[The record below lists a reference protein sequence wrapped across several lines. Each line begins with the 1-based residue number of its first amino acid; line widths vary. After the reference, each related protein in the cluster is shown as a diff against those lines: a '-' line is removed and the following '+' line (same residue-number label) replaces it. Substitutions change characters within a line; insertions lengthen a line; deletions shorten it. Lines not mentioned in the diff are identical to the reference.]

1 MKGIILAGGLG
12 TRLYPI
18 TKVITKQLLLV
29 YDKPL
34 IYYPLSVLMLA
45 NIKEILIITDKEN
58 LEKFKIL
65 LSDGS
70 HIGIKIYYAIQKEPR
85 GIAESIII
93 AQDFIDDEFALIL
106 GDNIIYGHGL
116 PEILR
121 TTKPP
126 SIFLYYV
133 NDPKRYGIAE
143 IKNNKIVSIEEKPEK
158 PRSNFAIIGLYYL
171 DKFAIEVAK
180 NLKPSRRNELEIV
193 DVLKAYLIENKL
205 NYKIL
210 GRGFTFID
218 CGTFDS
224 LVEASLF
231 IWTIEKRQG
240 LKIGCIEE
248 VAYRMGYITKKEVI
262 EIANNYKNSSYGDY
276 LMKIANEEVGGEVL
290 KPKA

>member
-70 HIGIKIYYAIQKEPR
+70 HIGIKIHYAIQKEPR

-121 TTKPP
+121 ETKPP

-133 NDPKRYGIAE
+133 NEPKRYGIAQ

-158 PRSNFAIIGLYYL
+158 PKSNLAIIGLYYL
-171 DKFAIEVAK
+171 DKYAVEVAK
-180 NLKPSRRNELEIV
+180 NLKPSKRNELEIV
-193 DVLKAYLIENKL
+193 DVLKAYLIENRL
-205 NYKIL
+205 NYRIL

-248 VAYRMGYITKKEVI
+248 VAYRMGYITKKEI
-262 EIANNYKNSSYGDY
+262 LEIANKYKNSSYGDY
-276 LMKIANEEVGGEVL
+276 LMKIANEEI
-290 KPKA
+290 

>member
-70 HIGIKIYYAIQKEPR
+70 HIGIKIHYAIQKEPR

-93 AQDFIDDEFALIL
+93 AQDFIDNEFALIL

-171 DKFAIEVAK
+171 DKYAVEIAK
-180 NLKPSRRNELEIV
+180 NLKPSKRNELEII
-193 DVLKAYLIENKL
+193 DVLKVYLNEGKL

-248 VAYRMGYITKKEVI
+248 VAYRMGYITKKEII
-262 EIANNYKNSSYGDY
+262 EIAITT
-276 LMKIANEEVGGEVL
+276 KIVAMVII
-290 KPKA
+290 

>member
-70 HIGIKIYYAIQKEPR
+70 HIGIKIHYAIQKEPR

-93 AQDFIDDEFALIL
+93 AQDFIDDKFALIL

-171 DKFAIEVAK
+171 DKYAVEIAK
-180 NLKPSRRNELEIV
+180 NLKPSKRNELEII
-193 DVLKAYLIENKL
+193 DVLKVYLNEGKL

-248 VAYRMGYITKKEVI
+248 VAYRMRYITKKEII

-276 LMKIANEEVGGEVL
+276 LMKIANEE
-290 KPKA
+290 

>member
-70 HIGIKIYYAIQKEPR
+70 HIGIKIHYAIQKEPR

-171 DKFAIEVAK
+171 DKYAVEIAK
-180 NLKPSRRNELEIV
+180 NLKPSKRNELEII
-193 DVLKAYLIENKL
+193 DVLKVYLNEGKL

-248 VAYRMGYITKKEVI
+248 VAYRMRYITKKEII

-276 LMKIANEEVGGEVL
+276 LMKIANEE
-290 KPKA
+290 

>member
-70 HIGIKIYYAIQKEPR
+70 HIGIKIHYAIQKEPR

-121 TTKPP
+121 ETKPP

-133 NDPKRYGIAE
+133 NEPKRYGIAQ

-158 PRSNFAIIGLYYL
+158 PKSNLAIIGLYYL
-171 DKFAIEVAK
+171 DKFAVEVAK
-180 NLKPSRRNELEIV
+180 NLKPSKRNELEIV
-193 DVLKAYLIENKL
+193 DVLKAYLIENRL
-205 NYKIL
+205 NYRIL
-210 GRGFTFID
+210 GRGFTFMD

-248 VAYRMGYITKKEVI
+248 VAYRMGYITKKEI
-262 EIANNYKNSSYGDY
+262 LEIANKYKNSSYGDY
-276 LMKIANEEVGGEVL
+276 LMKIANEEI
-290 KPKA
+290 

>member
-70 HIGIKIYYAIQKEPR
+70 HIGIKIHYAIQKEPR

-93 AQDFIDDEFALIL
+93 AQDFIDDKFALIL

-171 DKFAIEVAK
+171 DKYAIEIAK
-180 NLKPSRRNELEIV
+180 NLKPSKRNELEII
-193 DVLKAYLIENKL
+193 DVLKVYLNEGKL

-248 VAYRMGYITKKEVI
+248 VAYRMGYITKKEII

-276 LMKIANEEVGGEVL
+276 LMKIANEE
-290 KPKA
+290 

>member
-70 HIGIKIYYAIQKEPR
+70 HIGIKIHYAIQKEPR

-121 TTKPP
+121 ETKPP

-133 NDPKRYGIAE
+133 NEPKRYGIAQ

-158 PRSNFAIIGLYYL
+158 PKSNLAIIGLYYL
-171 DKFAIEVAK
+171 DKFAVEVAK
-180 NLKPSRRNELEIV
+180 NLKPSKRNELEIV
-193 DVLKAYLIENKL
+193 DVLKAYLIENRL
-205 NYKIL
+205 NYRIL

-248 VAYRMGYITKKEVI
+248 VAYRMGYITKKEI
-262 EIANNYKNSSYGDY
+262 LEIANKYKNSSYGNY
-276 LMKIANEEVGGEVL
+276 LMKIANEEI
-290 KPKA
+290 

>member
-70 HIGIKIYYAIQKEPR
+70 HIGIKINYAIQKEPR

-121 TTKPP
+121 ETKPP

-133 NDPKRYGIAE
+133 NEPKRYGIAQ

-158 PRSNFAIIGLYYL
+158 PKSNLAIIGLYYL
-171 DKFAIEVAK
+171 DKFAVEVAK
-180 NLKPSRRNELEIV
+180 NLKPSKRNELEIV
-193 DVLKAYLIENKL
+193 DVLKAYLIENRL
-205 NYKIL
+205 NYRIL

-248 VAYRMGYITKKEVI
+248 VAYRMGYITKKEI
-262 EIANNYKNSSYGDY
+262 LEIANKYKNSSYGDY
-276 LMKIANEEVGGEVL
+276 LMKIANEEI
-290 KPKA
+290 

>member
-70 HIGIKIYYAIQKEPR
+70 HIGIKINYAIQKEPR

-121 TTKPP
+121 ETKPP

-133 NDPKRYGIAE
+133 NEPKRYGIAQ

-158 PRSNFAIIGLYYL
+158 PKSNLAIIGLYYL
-171 DKFAIEVAK
+171 DKFAVEVAK
-180 NLKPSRRNELEIV
+180 NLKPSKRNELEIV
-193 DVLKAYLIENKL
+193 DVLKAYLIENRL
-205 NYKIL
+205 NYRIL

-248 VAYRMGYITKKEVI
+248 VAYRMGYITKKEI
-262 EIANNYKNSSYGDY
+262 LEIAKKYKNSSYGDY
-276 LMKIANEEVGGEVL
+276 LMKIANEEI
-290 KPKA
+290 

>member
-70 HIGIKIYYAIQKEPR
+70 HIGIKIHYAIQKEPR

-171 DKFAIEVAK
+171 DKYAVEIAK
-180 NLKPSRRNELEIV
+180 NLKPSKRNELEII
-193 DVLKAYLIENKL
+193 DVLKVYLNEGKL

-248 VAYRMGYITKKEVI
+248 VAYRMGYITKKEII

-276 LMKIANEEVGGEVL
+276 LMKIANEE
-290 KPKA
+290 

>member
-70 HIGIKIYYAIQKEPR
+70 HIGIKIHYAIQKEPR

-121 TTKPP
+121 ETKPP

-133 NDPKRYGIAE
+133 NEPKRYGIAQ

-158 PRSNFAIIGLYYL
+158 PKSNLAIIGLYYL
-171 DKFAIEVAK
+171 DKFAVEIAK
-180 NLKPSRRNELEIV
+180 NLKPSKRNELEIV
-193 DVLKAYLIENKL
+193 DVLKAYLIENRL
-205 NYKIL
+205 NYRIL

-248 VAYRMGYITKKEVI
+248 VAYRMGYITKKEI
-262 EIANNYKNSSYGDY
+262 LEIANKYKNSSYGDY
-276 LMKIANEEVGGEVL
+276 LMKIANEEI
-290 KPKA
+290 

>member
-70 HIGIKIYYAIQKEPR
+70 HIGIKIHYAIQKEPR

-93 AQDFIDDEFALIL
+93 AQDFIDDKFALIL

-171 DKFAIEVAK
+171 DKYAVEIAK
-180 NLKPSRRNELEIV
+180 NLKPSKRNELEII
-193 DVLKAYLIENKL
+193 DVLKVYLNEGKL

-248 VAYRMGYITKKEVI
+248 VAYRMGYITKKEII

-276 LMKIANEEVGGEVL
+276 LMKIANEE
-290 KPKA
+290 

>member
-70 HIGIKIYYAIQKEPR
+70 HIGIKIHYAIQKEPR

-93 AQDFIDDEFALIL
+93 AQDFIDDKFALIL

-171 DKFAIEVAK
+171 DKYAIEIAK
-180 NLKPSRRNELEIV
+180 NLKPSKRNELEII
-193 DVLKAYLIENKL
+193 DVLKVYLNEGKL

-248 VAYRMGYITKKEVI
+248 VAYRMRYITKKEII

-276 LMKIANEEVGGEVL
+276 LMKIANEE
-290 KPKA
+290 

>member
-45 NIKEILIITDKEN
+45 NIREILIITDKKN

-70 HIGIKIYYAIQKEPR
+70 HIGIKIHYAIQKEPR

-143 IKNNKIVSIEEKPEK
+143 IKNNKIISIEEKPEK

-171 DKFAIEVAK
+171 DKYAVEIAK
-180 NLKPSRRNELEIV
+180 NLKPSKRNELEII
-193 DVLKAYLIENKL
+193 DVLKVYLNEGKL

-248 VAYRMGYITKKEVI
+248 VAYRMGYITKKEII

-276 LMKIANEEVGGEVL
+276 LMKIANEE
-290 KPKA
+290 

>member
-70 HIGIKIYYAIQKEPR
+70 HIGIKIHYAIQKEPR

-121 TTKPP
+121 TTKSP

-133 NDPKRYGIAE
+133 NDPRRYGVAE
-143 IKNNKIVSIEEKPEK
+143 IKNNKIVSIEEKPENPK
-158 PRSNFAIIGLYYL
+158 SNFAIIGLYYL
-171 DKFAIEVAK
+171 DKYAIEIAK
-180 NLKPSRRNELEIV
+180 NLKPSKRNELEIV
-193 DVLKAYLIENKL
+193 DVLKVYLNEGKL
-205 NYKIL
+205 NYRIL

-248 VAYRMGYITKKEVI
+248 VAYRMGYITKKEII
-262 EIANNYKNSSYGDY
+262 EIAHNYKNSSYGDY
-276 LMKIANEEVGGEVL
+276 LVKIASE
-290 KPKA
+290 

>member
-70 HIGIKIYYAIQKEPR
+70 HIGIKIHYAIQKEPR

-121 TTKPP
+121 ETKPP

-133 NDPKRYGIAE
+133 NEPKRYGIGQ

-158 PRSNFAIIGLYYL
+158 PKSNLAIIGLYYL
-171 DKFAIEVAK
+171 DKFAVEVAK
-180 NLKPSRRNELEIV
+180 NLKPSKRNELEIV
-193 DVLKAYLIENKL
+193 DVLKAYLIENRL
-205 NYKIL
+205 NYRIL

-248 VAYRMGYITKKEVI
+248 VAYRMGYITKKEI
-262 EIANNYKNSSYGDY
+262 LEIANKYKNSSYGDY
-276 LMKIANEEVGGEVL
+276 LMKIANEEI
-290 KPKA
+290 

>member
-70 HIGIKIYYAIQKEPR
+70 HIGIKIHYAIQKEPR

-121 TTKPP
+121 ETKPP

-133 NDPKRYGIAE
+133 NEPKRYGIAQ

-158 PRSNFAIIGLYYL
+158 PKSNLAIIGLYYL
-171 DKFAIEVAK
+171 DKFAVEVAK
-180 NLKPSRRNELEIV
+180 NLKPSKRNELEIV
-193 DVLKAYLIENKL
+193 DVLKAYLIENRL
-205 NYKIL
+205 NYRIL

-248 VAYRMGYITKKEVI
+248 VAYRMGYITKKEI
-262 EIANNYKNSSYGDY
+262 LEIANKYKNSSYGDY
-276 LMKIANEEVGGEVL
+276 LKKIASEEI
-290 KPKA
+290 

>member
-70 HIGIKIYYAIQKEPR
+70 HIGIKIHYAIQKEPR

-121 TTKPP
+121 ETKPP

-133 NDPKRYGIAE
+133 NEPKRYGIAQ

-158 PRSNFAIIGLYYL
+158 PKSNLAIIGLYYL
-171 DKFAIEVAK
+171 DKFAVEVAK
-180 NLKPSRRNELEIV
+180 NLKPSKRNELEIV
-193 DVLKAYLIENKL
+193 DVLKAYLIENRL
-205 NYKIL
+205 NYRIL

-248 VAYRMGYITKKEVI
+248 VAYRMGYITKKEI
-262 EIANNYKNSSYGDY
+262 LEIANKYKNSSYGDY
-276 LMKIANEEVGGEVL
+276 LMKIAKEEI
-290 KPKA
+290 

>member
-70 HIGIKIYYAIQKEPR
+70 HIGIKIHYAIQKEPR

-121 TTKPP
+121 ETKPP

-133 NDPKRYGIAE
+133 NEPKRYGIAQ

-158 PRSNFAIIGLYYL
+158 PKSNLAIIGLYYL
-171 DKFAIEVAK
+171 DKFAVEVAK
-180 NLKPSRRNELEIV
+180 NLKPSKRNELEIV
-193 DVLKAYLIENKL
+193 DVLKAYLIENRL
-205 NYKIL
+205 NYRIL

-248 VAYRMGYITKKEVI
+248 VAYRMGYITKKEI
-262 EIANNYKNSSYGDY
+262 LEIANKYKNSSYGDY
-276 LMKIANEEVGGEVL
+276 LMKIANEEI
-290 KPKA
+290 

>member
-70 HIGIKIYYAIQKEPR
+70 HIGIKIHYAIQKEPR

-121 TTKPP
+121 ETKPP

-133 NDPKRYGIAE
+133 NEPKRYGIAQ

-158 PRSNFAIIGLYYL
+158 PKSNLAIIGLYYL
-171 DKFAIEVAK
+171 DKFAVEIAK
-180 NLKPSRRNELEIV
+180 NLKPSKRNELEIV
-193 DVLKAYLIENKL
+193 DVLKAYLIENRL
-205 NYKIL
+205 NYRIL

-248 VAYRMGYITKKEVI
+248 VAYRMRYITKKEI
-262 EIANNYKNSSYGDY
+262 LEIANKYKNSSYGDY
-276 LMKIANEEVGGEVL
+276 LMKIANEEI
-290 KPKA
+290 

>member
-70 HIGIKIYYAIQKEPR
+70 HIGIKIHYAIQKEPR

-121 TTKPP
+121 ETKPP

-133 NDPKRYGIAE
+133 NEPKRYGIAQ

-158 PRSNFAIIGLYYL
+158 PKSNLAIIGLYYL
-171 DKFAIEVAK
+171 DKFAVEVAK
-180 NLKPSRRNELEIV
+180 NLKPSKRNELEIV
-193 DVLKAYLIENKL
+193 DVLKAYLIENRL
-205 NYKIL
+205 NYRIL

-248 VAYRMGYITKKEVI
+248 VAYRMGYITKKEI
-262 EIANNYKNSSYGDY
+262 LEIANKYKNSSSR
-276 LMKIANEEVGGEVL
+276 LSNENS
-290 KPKA
+290 K

>member
-70 HIGIKIYYAIQKEPR
+70 HIGIKIHYAIQKEPR

-121 TTKPP
+121 ETKPP

-133 NDPKRYGIAE
+133 NEPKRYGIAQ

-158 PRSNFAIIGLYYL
+158 PKSNLAIIGLYYL
-171 DKFAIEVAK
+171 DKFAVEVAK
-180 NLKPSRRNELEIV
+180 NLKPSKRNELEIV

-205 NYKIL
+205 NYRIL

-248 VAYRMGYITKKEVI
+248 VAYRMGYITKKEI
-262 EIANNYKNSSYGDY
+262 LEIANKYKNSSYGDY
-276 LMKIANEEVGGEVL
+276 LMKIANEEV
-290 KPKA
+290 

>member
-70 HIGIKIYYAIQKEPR
+70 HIGIKIHYVIQKEPR

-121 TTKPP
+121 ETKPP

-133 NDPKRYGIAE
+133 NEPKRYGIAQ

-158 PRSNFAIIGLYYL
+158 PKSNLAIIGLYYL
-171 DKFAIEVAK
+171 DKFAVEVAK
-180 NLKPSRRNELEIV
+180 NLKPSKRNELEIV
-193 DVLKAYLIENKL
+193 DVLKAYLIENRL
-205 NYKIL
+205 NYRIL

-248 VAYRMGYITKKEVI
+248 VAYRMGYITKKEI
-262 EIANNYKNSSYGDY
+262 LEIANKYKNSSYGDY
-276 LMKIANEEVGGEVL
+276 LMKIANEEI
-290 KPKA
+290 